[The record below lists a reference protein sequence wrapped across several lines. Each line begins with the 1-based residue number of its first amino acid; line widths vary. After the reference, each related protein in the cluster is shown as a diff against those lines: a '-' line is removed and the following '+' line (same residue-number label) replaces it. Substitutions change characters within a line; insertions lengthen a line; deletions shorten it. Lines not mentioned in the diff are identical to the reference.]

1 MRASKVDP
9 TPPPPDVT
17 LTMTHAEAVTLRAVC
32 LYNDTV
38 PTAMRQEG
46 HAEAGN
52 AYRVMMDVCDTLQ
65 RVL

>member
-1 MRASKVDP
+1 
-9 TPPPPDVT
+9 VT